1 MNQLFVVLLQFGVLG
16 VLLDVFF
23 LAGGLTNVKFYN
35 DNSEL
40 SDKCEVSELVCRR
53 LLVVSNTEIACAV
66 SLGVVI
72 ESYLK
77 RCVNANYCYTSIAN

>member
-1 MNQLFVVLLQFGVLG
+1 MFGVLLG
-16 VLLDVFF
+16 VFY
-23 LAGGLTNVKFYN
+23 LAGGITNVMFYN

-40 SDKCEVSELVCRR
+40 SDKCQVSGSACRR

-72 ESYLK
+72 ESY
-77 RCVNANYCYTSIAN
+77 YM